1 MRDEKEYQAALLAA
15 VKLKDTGGL
24 QEFFRMFFSD
34 FTNDVTVGRGASL
47 DGSVDTANL
56 IVHRARQYD
65 RMWRSFFQDGAASGE
80 VFISYARTF
89 FNDPEL
95 GFTEE
100 AKRMLSYL

>member
-1 MRDEKEYQAALLAA
+1 MRDEKEYQTALLAA
-15 VKLKDTGGL
+15 VKLKDTGVL
-24 QEFFRMFFSD
+24 PEFFRMFSND
-34 FTNDVTVGRGASL
+34 FFDEVKAGRGASL

-80 VFISYARTF
+80 VFISYVRTF
-89 FNDPEL
+89 FDDPEL